1 MLGLAS
7 ARLNQSS
14 VIEMNKINLV
24 EKFSL
29 FDETWTPKLVGELNG
44 QHVKLAKIKGE
55 FVWHTHDEADE
66 MFLVIKGS
74 ITIQMRDQDVILNE
88 GEFFIVPRGVEHR
101 PSAVEEAH
109 IMLFEPAGTVTT
121 GAVEHAYTVR
131 DPESI

>member
-1 MLGLAS
+1 MSGWAS
-7 ARLNQSS
+7 ARLDQSS
-14 VIEMNKINLV
+14 VIEMNKINLA

-74 ITIQMRDQDVILNE
+74 ITIRMRDQDVILNA
-88 GEFFIVPRGVEHR
+88 GEFFIVPRGLTGQCRVNCSMRSTEHYVATFAR
-101 PSAVEEAH
+101 TWAK
-109 IMLFEPAGTVTT
+109 
-121 GAVEHAYTVR
+121 R
-131 DPESI
+131 DT

>member
-1 MLGLAS
+1 MLGWAS
-7 ARLNQSS
+7 ARLESS
-14 VIEMNKINLV
+14 GVIEMNKINLA

-29 FDETWTPKLVGELNG
+29 FDETWTPKLIGELNG

-55 FVWHTHDEADE
+55 FVWHAHDDADE

-74 ITIQMRDQDVILNE
+74 ITIEMRDQRVNLNE

-109 IMLFEPAGTVTT
+109 IMLFEPAGTVNT
-121 GAVEHAYTVR
+121 GAAEHAYTVR
-131 DPESI
+131 DPEWI

>member
-1 MLGLAS
+1 MLGWAS
-7 ARLNQSS
+7 ARLESSS
-14 VIEMNKINLV
+14 VIEMNKINLA

-29 FDETWTPKLVGELNG
+29 FDETWTPKLIGELNG

-55 FVWHTHDEADE
+55 FVWHAHDDADE

-74 ITIQMRDQDVILNE
+74 ITIEMRDQRVNLNE

-109 IMLFEPAGTVTT
+109 IMLFEPAGTVNT

-131 DPESI
+131 DPEWI

>member
-1 MLGLAS
+1 
-7 ARLNQSS
+7 
-14 VIEMNKINLV
+14 MNKINLA

-55 FVWHTHDEADE
+55 FIWHTHEDADE

-74 ITIQMRDQDVILNE
+74 ITIELRDQRVDLDA

-101 PSAVEEAH
+101 PIAVDEAH
-109 IMLFEPAGTVTT
+109 IMLFEPAGTVNT

-131 DPESI
+131 DAERI

>member
-1 MLGLAS
+1 L
-7 ARLNQSS
+7 ARLESSS
-14 VIEMNKINLV
+14 VIEMNKINLA

-55 FVWHTHDEADE
+55 FVWHTHDNADE

-74 ITIQMRDQDVILNE
+74 ITIELRDQRVDLDA

-101 PSAVEEAH
+101 PIAVDEAH
-109 IMLFEPAGTVTT
+109 IMLFEPAGTVNT
-121 GAVEHAYTVR
+121 GAVEYEFTVR
-131 DPESI
+131 DPERI

>member
-1 MLGLAS
+1 MLAWAS
-7 ARLNQSS
+7 ARLDQSS
-14 VIEMNKINLV
+14 VIEMKKINLA

-29 FDETWTPKLVGELNG
+29 FGETWTPKLVGELNG

-74 ITIQMRDQDVILNE
+74 ITIQMRDQDVILNA

-101 PSAVEEAH
+101 PSAVDEAH
-109 IMLFEPAGTVTT
+109 IMLFEPAGTVNT

-131 DPESI
+131 DPEWI

>member
-1 MLGLAS
+1 
-7 ARLNQSS
+7 
-14 VIEMNKINLV
+14 MNKINLA

-55 FVWHTHDEADE
+55 FVWHTHDNADE

-74 ITIQMRDQDVILNE
+74 ITIELRDQRVDLDA

-101 PSAVEEAH
+101 PIAVDEAH
-109 IMLFEPAGTVTT
+109 IMLFEPAGTVNT
-121 GAVEHAYTVR
+121 GAVEYEFTVR
-131 DPESI
+131 DPERI